1 MTKKMFRKLL
11 MISAVLLLLVSVQ
24 ANADCVENCQTQCSN
39 CTNQAA
45 SEYYY
50 CMFNIGNPAYC
61 ADWFYYQ
68 VNMCYSSY
76 TACLAYCN

>member
-45 SEYYY
+45 S
-50 CMFNIGNPAYC
+50 
-61 ADWFYYQ
+61 
-68 VNMCYSSY
+68 V
-76 TACLAYCN
+76 